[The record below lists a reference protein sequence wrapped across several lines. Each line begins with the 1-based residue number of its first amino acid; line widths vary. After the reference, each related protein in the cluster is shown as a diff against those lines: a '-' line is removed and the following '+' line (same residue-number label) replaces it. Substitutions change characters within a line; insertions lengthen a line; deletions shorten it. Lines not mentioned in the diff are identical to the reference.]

1 MQRILTAY
9 AVTIVAMAAIDV
21 GWLMTMTSRFYK
33 PRIGAILADSPN
45 LTAAVIF
52 YLLYCAGVVALAV
65 WPALQSGNWVD
76 ALWRGAALGL
86 VAYGTY
92 DLTNMAT
99 LKAWPLDLTVVD
111 MVWGTI
117 LTGGTAA
124 AAAAV
129 TNAFTKG

>member
-9 AVTIVAMAAIDV
+9 AVTIVAMAAIDF

-45 LTAAVIF
+45 LTAAVAF

-129 TNAFTKG
+129 TNAFTRG